1 MSKIKDMSFM
11 EHTPYS
17 QIVMSEEA
25 ATCWANTFSESEI
38 GEINLNGDK
47 LSKLFQGF
55 TRKKLDIPF
64 TSTSL
69 KNHLPLFY

>member
-1 MSKIKDMSFM
+1 MSFM